1 MSSGQPTD
9 VGTAKVGRLYHE
21 PQLTDHG
28 ALAQLTLGSR
38 PYSPCD
44 AGQPLGVSS
53 MAAGTPRC
61 DMLMM

>member
-1 MSSGQPTD
+1 MASGQ
-9 VGTAKVGRLYHE
+9 TAGLVSAAKPYHE
-21 PQLTDHG
+21 PRLTDHG

-61 DMLMM
+61 DMLMT

>member
-1 MSSGQPTD
+1 MASGQ
-9 VGTAKVGRLYHE
+9 TAGVVPAGKSYHA
-21 PQLTDHG
+21 PLLTDHG

-53 MAAGTPRC
+53 MASGNPRC
-61 DMLMM
+61 DMLMT